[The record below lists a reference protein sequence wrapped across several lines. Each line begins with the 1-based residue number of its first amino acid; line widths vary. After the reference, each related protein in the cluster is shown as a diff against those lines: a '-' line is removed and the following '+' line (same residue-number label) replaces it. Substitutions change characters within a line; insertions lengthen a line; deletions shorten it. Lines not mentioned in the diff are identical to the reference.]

1 MKKILAAAV
10 FGLFSL
16 TACANNHEA
25 KEEPKT
31 KEVCYDKDGR
41 PAERG
46 TKGAVCKKI
55 RVHKMYDGVKIPPA
69 KK

>member
-1 MKKILAAAV
+1 MKQILIATAIA
-10 FGLFSL
+10 LASFSCS
-16 TACANNHEA
+16 ASSDKA
-25 KEEPKT
+25 EEPKT
-31 KEVCYDKDGR
+31 REVCYDKDGR
-41 PAERG
+41 PAEKG

>member
-1 MKKILAAAV
+1 MKKILVAASIA
-10 FGLFSL
+10 LFSL
-16 TACANNHEA
+16 PVLASQEA
-25 KEEPKT
+25 DSAPKT
-31 KEVCYDKDGR
+31 KEVCYDKDSK
-41 PAERG
+41 PVEKG